1 MIIGT
6 FKDPYNGLDRSSL
19 VRFALDEA
27 RKAAAAPFV
36 AGSALLFNDSV
47 KINSQE
53 VEMRPLENASL
64 EAHRRFIDIH
74 VPLSGPERFGWS
86 PVEVLSPD
94 ENGYDEENDIIFYKD
109 EPQIVFDIYPGQFAI
124 FFPDDAHAPI
134 VGEGTLRK
142 LCIKIP
148 V

>member
-6 FKDPYNGLDRSSL
+6 FKDPYNGLDRGSL

-36 AGSALLFNDSV
+36 AGTTLLFNDSV

-53 VEMRPLENASL
+53 VEMRPLENAPL
-64 EAHRRFIDIH
+64 EAHRRYIDIH
-74 VPLSGPERFGWS
+74 VPLSGAERFGWS
-86 PVEVLSPD
+86 PAEVLTPD
-94 ENGYDEENDIIFYKD
+94 QNGYDDENDIVFFKD
-109 EPQIVFDIYPGQFAI
+109 QPQIVFDIYPGQFAI